1 MWLEVRI
8 TDKSNTILVRI
19 FFPFCKQEW
28 GTFQYHNVMLM
39 GIEEKQTEKL
49 QDETPTEPKEETSY
63 MVRKF

>member
-1 MWLEVRI
+1 
-8 TDKSNTILVRI
+8 
-19 FFPFCKQEW
+19 
-28 GTFQYHNVMLM
+28 MLM